1 MPKDAERSPIILP
14 PESEIKGESE
24 QNPALRSAHRRRR
37 RTSFL
42 VSLMLVTLAILMAV
56 DGLYLHFGSSTQ
68 PTQSKQI
75 STSLE
80 QTGTLITVPYN
91 TSQLDALAHLVD
103 RMNYKELA
111 SLYVAHMS
119 LDEKL
124 GQMIMTESEQNTYS
138 DDLNYMITQ
147 LHVGGMIMYE
157 SHLQTVSQARTT
169 TSLAQ
174 QHSKIPLLIS
184 VDEEGGLYVN
194 RLEHIYGARPGPT
207 EINQTGRLVFD
218 QQQGVKMAHDILSIG
233 LNTDLAP
240 DVDVSIVPGY
250 DTVDRTFGTTAAAVI
265 KYAGP
270 YIEAMQSHGLIACLK
285 HYPGGLGNTPY
296 DAHDILPTDNRS
308 LAQIYATEL
317 APYKTFINSPNPFMR
332 PAMIMSTDVLIPAVD
347 PVMPTELS
355 HKFMTDILRTQFGY
369 DGVAIT
375 DALYMGGISDRWSEP
390 EAAVLAIQAGN
401 DMILSPMGSART
413 AAVIEALRQALQN
426 GHLSMVRVNEAVTRI
441 IALKM
446 QYHLLPVTLPRNEY
460 ILIYLINMTIGSN
473 R

>member
-14 PESEIKGESE
+14 PESEIKGELE
-24 QNPALRSAHRRRR
+24 QKPALHNLRPKRR
-37 RTSFL
+37 RTGLL
-42 VSLMLVTLAILMAV
+42 VSLALVTLATLVVVTGWYM
-56 DGLYLHFGSSTQ
+56 HFGSVTQ
-68 PTQSKQI
+68 LVQSQQ
-75 STSLE
+75 T
-80 QTGTLITVPYN
+80 TGTHEQSGAFITAPYN
-91 TSQLDALAHLVD
+91 PSQLNALTHLVD

-124 GQMIMTESEQNTYS
+124 GQMIMTESEQNDYS

-157 SHLQTVSQARTT
+157 SHLQTASQARTT
-169 TSLAQ
+169 TSLSQ
-174 QHSKIPLLIS
+174 QNAKIPLLIS
-184 VDEEGGLYVN
+184 VDEEGGLYVH
-194 RLEHIYGARPGPT
+194 RLEKIYGARPGPT
-207 EINQTGRLVFD
+207 EISQTGSLVFD
-218 QQQGVKMAHDILSIG
+218 QQQGVKLAHDLLTLG

-240 DVDVSIVPGY
+240 DVDVSIIPGY
-250 DTVDRTFGTTAAAVI
+250 DTEDRTFGTTAAEVI

-285 HYPGGLGNTPY
+285 HYPGGLGDTPY

-308 LAQIYATEL
+308 LTQIYATEL
-317 APYKTFINSPNPFMR
+317 APYETFINSPNPLMR
-332 PAMIMSTDVLIPAVD
+332 PAMIMSTDVLMPAID
-347 PVMPTELS
+347 PTMPAELS
-355 HKFMTDILRTQFGY
+355 HKFMTDILRNQFGF

-390 EAAVLAIQAGN
+390 EAAVLAIEAGN

-426 GHLSMVRVNEAVTRI
+426 GQLSMARVNEAVTRI

-446 QYHLLPVTLPRNEY
+446 QYHLLPATLPRN
-460 ILIYLINMTIGSN
+460 
-473 R
+473 

>member
-1 MPKDAERSPIILP
+1 MPENVEGSQIIPPI
-14 PESEIKGESE
+14 
-24 QNPALRSAHRRRR
+24 HREAVQKQDTGFRMSRLRRR
-37 RTSFL
+37 RTGLF
-42 VSLMLVTLAILMAV
+42 VSLALVMLAALVVITSLLM
-56 DGLYLHFGSSTQ
+56 HFGSISQ
-68 PTQSKQI
+68 PAS
-75 STSLE
+75 
-80 QTGTLITVPYN
+80 GVRATVPTDPPGPFVALPYN
-91 TSQLDALAHLVD
+91 ASQVNALWHGVD
-103 RMNYKELA
+103 RLTYKELA
-111 SLYVAHMS
+111 YFYVAHMS

-124 GQMIMTESEQNTYS
+124 GQLIMTESEQNTYS
-138 DDLNYMITQ
+138 DDLDYMITQ

-157 SHLQTVSQARTT
+157 SHLQTASQARAT
-169 TSLAQ
+169 TSQAQ
-174 QHSKIPLLIS
+174 QNAKIPLLIS

-194 RLEHIYGARPGPT
+194 RLVHIYGSRPGPT
-207 EINQTGRLVFD
+207 EISQTGSLVFD
-218 QQQGVKMAHDILSIG
+218 QQQGVKMAHDILSLG

-332 PAMIMSTDVLIPAVD
+332 PAMIMSTDVLMPAVD

-369 DGVAIT
+369 DGVVIT

-390 EAAVLAIQAGN
+390 EAAVIAIQAGN

-413 AAVIEALRQALQN
+413 AAVIEALRQALQD
-426 GHLSMVRVNEAVTRI
+426 GRLSMARINESVSRI

-446 QYHLLPVTLPRNEY
+446 QYHLLPVTLPRN
-460 ILIYLINMTIGSN
+460 
-473 R
+473 

>member
-1 MPKDAERSPIILP
+1 
-14 PESEIKGESE
+14 
-24 QNPALRSAHRRRR
+24 
-37 RTSFL
+37 
-42 VSLMLVTLAILMAV
+42 
-56 DGLYLHFGSSTQ
+56 
-68 PTQSKQI
+68 
-75 STSLE
+75 
-80 QTGTLITVPYN
+80 
-91 TSQLDALAHLVD
+91 
-103 RMNYKELA
+103 MNYKELA
-111 SLYVAHMS
+111 GLYVAHMS

-124 GQMIMTESEQNTYS
+124 GQMIMTESEQNNYS

-157 SHLQTVSQARTT
+157 SHLQTASQAITT

-174 QHSKIPLLIS
+174 QNAKIPLLTS

-207 EINQTGRLVFD
+207 EISQTGNLVFD
-218 QQQGVKMAHDILSIG
+218 RQQGVKMAHDLLSIG

-240 DVDVSIVPGY
+240 DVDVSIIQGY

-285 HYPGGLGNTPY
+285 HYPGGLGDTPY

-308 LAQIYATEL
+308 LNQIYATEL
-317 APYKTFINSPNPFMR
+317 APYKALINSPNPLIR
-332 PAMIMSTDVLIPAVD
+332 PGLIMSTDVLMPAVD
-347 PVMPTELS
+347 PVMPAELS

-369 DGVAIT
+369 DGVVIT
-375 DALYMGGISDRWSEP
+375 DALYMGGISNRWSEP
-390 EAAVLAIQAGN
+390 EAAVIAIQAGN

-413 AAVIEALRQALQN
+413 AAVIEAFRQALQD
-426 GHLSMVRVNEAVTRI
+426 GQLSMARVNESVSRI

-446 QYHLLPVTLPRNEY
+446 QYHLLPVTLPRN
-460 ILIYLINMTIGSN
+460 
-473 R
+473 

>member
-1 MPKDAERSPIILP
+1 MPKDADRSPIILP
-14 PESEIKGESE
+14 PRSEIMGESE
-24 QNPALRSAHRRRR
+24 QNPALRGPRPRRR
-37 RTSFL
+37 RTGFL
-42 VSLMLVTLAILMAV
+42 ISLALVTLAIIV
-56 DGLYLHFGSSTQ
+56 VVTGLYMHFGSITQ
-68 PTQSKQI
+68 PTQSKQTTI
-75 STSLE
+75 PQE
-80 QTGTLITVPYN
+80 QTGTFITAPYN
-91 TSQLDALAHLVD
+91 TSQLNALTHLVD

-157 SHLQTVSQARTT
+157 SHLQTASQARAT
-169 TSLAQ
+169 TSQAQ
-174 QHSKIPLLIS
+174 QNAKIPLLIS

-194 RLEHIYGARPGPT
+194 RLVHIYGSRPGPT
-207 EINQTGRLVFD
+207 EISQTGSLVFD
-218 QQQGVKMAHDILSIG
+218 QQQGVKMAHDLLSIG

-240 DVDVSIVPGY
+240 DVDVSIIPGY
-250 DTVDRTFGTTAAAVI
+250 DTEDRTFGTTADSVI

-332 PAMIMSTDVLIPAVD
+332 PAMIMSTDVLMPAVD

-369 DGVAIT
+369 DGVVIT

-413 AAVIEALRQALQN
+413 AAVIEALRQALQD
-426 GHLSMVRVNEAVTRI
+426 GQLSMARVNEAVTRI

-446 QYHLLPVTLPRNEY
+446 QYHLLLVTLPRN
-460 ILIYLINMTIGSN
+460 
-473 R
+473 

>member
-1 MPKDAERSPIILP
+1 MPKDADRSPIILP
-14 PESEIKGESE
+14 PRSEITGESE
-24 QNPALRSAHRRRR
+24 QNPALRGPRPRRR
-37 RTSFL
+37 RTGFL
-42 VSLMLVTLAILMAV
+42 ISLALVTLAIV
-56 DGLYLHFGSSTQ
+56 VVVTGLYMHFGSITQ
-68 PTQSKQI
+68 PTQSKQGTI
-75 STSLE
+75 PPE
-80 QTGTLITVPYN
+80 QTGTFISAPYD
-91 TSQLDALAHLVD
+91 TSQLNALTHLVD

-111 SLYVAHMS
+111 SLYVSHMS

-124 GQMIMTESEQNTYS
+124 GQMIITESEQNTYS

-157 SHLQTVSQARTT
+157 SHLQTASQARAT
-169 TSLAQ
+169 TSLTQ
-174 QHSKIPLLIS
+174 QNAKIPLLTS

-207 EINQTGRLVFD
+207 EISQTGSLVFD
-218 QQQGVKMAHDILSIG
+218 QQQGVKMAHDLLSIG

-240 DVDVSIVPGY
+240 DVDVSIIPGY
-250 DTVDRTFGTTAAAVI
+250 DTEDRTFGTTADEVI

-332 PAMIMSTDVLIPAVD
+332 PAMIMSTDVLMPAVD
-347 PVMPTELS
+347 PVLPTELS

-369 DGVAIT
+369 DGVVIT

-413 AAVIEALRQALQN
+413 AAVIEALRQALQD
-426 GHLSMVRVNEAVTRI
+426 GRLSIARVNEAVTRI

-446 QYHLLPVTLPRNEY
+446 QYHLLPATIPRD
-460 ILIYLINMTIGSN
+460 
-473 R
+473 

>member
-1 MPKDAERSPIILP
+1 MPKDVEQSQIILP
-14 PESEIKGESE
+14 PQRKAGGELD
-24 QNPALRSAHRRRR
+24 QGPAPGGPRLRRR
-37 RTSFL
+37 RTGLF
-42 VSLMLVTLAILMAV
+42 VSLALAALATIVVLAS
-56 DGLYLHFGSSTQ
+56 LLIHFGS
-68 PTQSKQI
+68 
-75 STSLE
+75 TSLLGPGE
-80 QTGTLITVPYN
+80 QATVPSGLPGSFVKSPYN
-91 TSQLDALAHLVD
+91 PSQVNALMHLVD
-103 RMNYKELA
+103 SMTYRELA

-124 GQMIMTESEQNTYS
+124 GQMIMTESEQNNYS
-138 DDLNYMITQ
+138 DDLDYMITQ

-157 SHLQTVSQARTT
+157 SHLQTVSQARAT
-169 TSLAQ
+169 TSQAQ
-174 QHSKIPLLIS
+174 QRAKIPLLIS

-194 RLEHIYGARPGPT
+194 RLEHIYGGRPGPT
-207 EINQTGRLVFD
+207 EISQTGSLVFD
-218 QQQGVKMAHDILSIG
+218 QQQGVKMAHDILSLG

-240 DVDVSIVPGY
+240 DVDVSIIPGY
-250 DTVDRTFGTTAAAVI
+250 DTEDRTFGTTAASVI

-285 HYPGGLGNTPY
+285 HYPGGRGNTQY

-332 PAMIMSTDVLIPAVD
+332 PAMIMSTDVLMPAVD
-347 PVMPTELS
+347 PVLPTELS

-369 DGVAIT
+369 DGVVIT

-413 AAVIEALRQALQN
+413 AAVIEALRQALQD
-426 GHLSMVRVNEAVTRI
+426 GRLSMARVNEAVTRI

-446 QYHLLPVTLPRNEY
+446 QYHLLPATIPRD
-460 ILIYLINMTIGSN
+460 
-473 R
+473 